1 MPKHDTYQRAQAI
14 FRKHAGTLR
23 TNEALKDGI
32 HPRTLYAMRD
42 AGLVEML
49 SRGLYRLANLPP
61 LAHPDLIVV
70 AKRVPYGVVCLISA
84 LAIHEITTQV
94 PHEVYIAIP
103 RGARPPRIDHPPV
116 RAFRFSEPTFSAGIE
131 RMKMDD
137 MLLKVYCPEKT
148 LVDCF
153 RHRNTIGVD
162 VVIEALRLYGER
174 KPIRISELLRFSR
187 ICGVEHSMRPYLE
200 ALL

>member
-1 MPKHDTYQRAQAI
+1 MQEQDTYLRAQAI

-23 TNEALKDGI
+23 TSEALKAGI

-61 LAHPDLIVV
+61 LTHPDLVV
-70 AKRVPYGVVCLISA
+70 IAKRVPYGVVCLISA
-84 LAIHEITTQV
+84 LAFHEITTQV

-116 RAFRFSEPTFSAGIE
+116 RVFRFSEPTFSAGIE
-131 RMKMDD
+131 RPEVDNIR
-137 MLLKVYCPEKT
+137 LKVYCPEKT
-148 LVDCF
+148 LADCF

-162 VVIEALRLYGER
+162 VVIEALRIYGER
-174 KPIRISELLRFSR
+174 KRIRISELLRFSR